1 MLQAF
6 FHNDSNDKPH
16 IHVWDTEGELDVCP
30 PMYSKQ
36 EVREWVRKTET
47 LIFSGAQWWGCQKI
61 KLNKC

>member
-1 MLQAF
+1 MLKAY

-36 EVREWVRKTET
+36 EVHEWVRKTET
-47 LIFSGAQWWGCQKI
+47 FDIFWCSMVGLPK
-61 KLNKC
+61 N

>member
-47 LIFSGAQWWGCQKI
+47 FDIFWCAMGGCQQI
-61 KLNKC
+61 KLK